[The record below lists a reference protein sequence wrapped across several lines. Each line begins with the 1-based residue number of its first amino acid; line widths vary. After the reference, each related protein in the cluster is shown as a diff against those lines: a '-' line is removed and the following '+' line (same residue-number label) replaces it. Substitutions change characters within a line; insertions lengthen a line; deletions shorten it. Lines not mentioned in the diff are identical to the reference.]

1 MIVRVLRGDKPLG
14 LSGNRKLTAGKW
26 RIRHLPAVVFWWLIA
41 GCSGAQPPISDIRL
55 DGAAPEVAA
64 TVRTAQTA
72 VVEDAR
78 SGGKWL
84 TLGMVCEANGLF
96 GDAERAYERATTF
109 DDRNARAWYRLAV
122 VRGRSGPS
130 TEAFAALDRAIALD
144 GSYAPAHW
152 RRGLW
157 LLDSARDDD
166 ARAAFETA
174 TTLDPANP
182 GGWVG
187 LARVALHK
195 REDAKAVEVLERY
208 LAQHPGDRYALRLL
222 GTAYQRLGRS
232 DEAGYALAVGSA
244 GEPVWPDP
252 WSDQLAEFRVGFAQA
267 LKSATSQVLN
277 GQFDAAIPALERLHR
292 EQPGD
297 VSLMHQL
304 GLTYV
309 AVGRSADGVALLEE
323 ALKRDPDNLES
334 HLRLATAYINVNDD
348 TRALTHAERAV
359 ALSPELGRAH
369 VAVGMALWRGGRS
382 SDALS
387 AFERAIRYDPVTLD
401 PLLWMGS
408 ILLEAGRSNEAMA
421 YFSRAATRNPTLADA
436 FVGIGL
442 VHVQRREWDDAD
454 AALQRAERLGPDNPR
469 IAPAR
474 ARLEAARGGRR

>member
-1 MIVRVLRGDKPLG
+1 M
-14 LSGNRKLTAGKW
+14 W
-26 RIRHLPAVVFWWLIA
+26 RTRHLPAVVFLWLIIA
-41 GCSGAQPPISDIRL
+41 GCSGAQAPVSDIQL
-55 DGAAPEVAA
+55 DGVAPEVAA
-64 TVRTAQTA
+64 AVRTAQTA

-78 SGGKWL
+78 SAAKWL

-96 GDAERAYERATTF
+96 ADAGRGYEHATSL
-109 DDRNARAWYRLAV
+109 DDRNPRAWYRLAIA
-122 VRGRSGPS
+122 RARGGRSEDALA
-130 TEAFAALDRAIALD
+130 TLDRAIALD

-157 LLDSARDDD
+157 LLDSAKDDD
-166 ARAAFETA
+166 ARAAFEKA
-174 TTLDPANP
+174 TTTDPSNP

-222 GTAYQRLGRS
+222 GTAYQRLGRP
-232 DEAGYALAVGSA
+232 DEADYALAVGSA

-267 LKSATSQVLN
+267 LKSATAQVLN
-277 GQFDAAIPALERLHR
+277 GQFDAAVPALEKLQR
-292 EQPGD
+292 ERPED

-309 AVGRSADGVALLEE
+309 AVGRASDGVALLEQ
-323 ALKRDPDNLES
+323 ALNRDPDNLES
-334 HLRLATAYINVNDD
+334 HLRLASAYINMNDY
-348 TRALTHAERAV
+348 TRALSHAERAV

-369 VAVGMALWRGGRS
+369 VAVGMALWRGGRALE
-382 SDALS
+382 ALS
-387 AFERAIRYDPVTLD
+387 AFERAVRYDPVALE
-401 PLLWMGS
+401 PHLWMGS
-408 ILLEAGRSNEAMA
+408 ILLEAGRAGEAMSR
-421 YFSRAATRNPTLADA
+421 FSYAAGRNPTLADA
-436 FVGIGL
+436 FIGIGL

-474 ARLEAARGGRR
+474 ARLEAARGGQP